1 MPEIPNNIIDLI
13 QTHIRK
19 PGANRDSI
27 GRFLEE
33 EEGFILEDGLEL
45 AAAVCRK
52 MTEELFPPITEMELM
67 LTEDCNQR
75 CDYCFVEG
83 KNPSNPMDRETAEK
97 AIDLLFALSRN
108 NPDLKI
114 LLFGGEPMLAFDLI
128 KDIVFYSEAK
138 QTGSG
143 QSVSF
148 NMTTNG
154 TLFDEVRISFLA
166 KHRVKYLLSIDGD
179 QETHDLH
186 RKSVDGESS
195 YLRIIRNLPLFK
207 SYQPWLGARMTAQ
220 PDTVDKIHSNVI
232 HLAELGFN
240 QFLVGPATGVEWSD
254 RGLDTYRDQMIQ
266 VTVWLKGELDK
277 GRHFRVNTLEESVSM
292 LGGKVNFWGCRA
304 GRHSITVTARG
315 TIFPC
320 SKMLGVD
327 NLEGIYPLGTL
338 ADGITEIN
346 NRLSLCGMVPVA
358 RQTCNDCRWADTCMG
373 GCFATNYQA
382 TGSLFDPDPFECR
395 LKSRTMEIARAAE
408 EILGPEYFRKLSKP
422 KKLTLPP
429 D

>member
-1 MPEIPNNIIDLI
+1 MPETTNNLIALI
-13 QTHIRK
+13 QNHIRK
-19 PGANRDSI
+19 PGANLDSI
-27 GRFLEE
+27 ARFLEE
-33 EEGFILEDGLEL
+33 EEGFTREDGLEL
-45 AAAVCRK
+45 ADAVCRK

-83 KNPSNPMDRETAEK
+83 KNPSNPMNMETAEK
-97 AIDLLFALSRN
+97 AVDLLFDLSRN

-128 KDIVFYSEAK
+128 KDIVLYVEEK
-138 QTGSG
+138 QAGSG
-143 QSVSF
+143 QKVSF
-148 NMTTNG
+148 DMTTNG

-166 KHRVKYLLSIDGD
+166 KHHVKYLLSIDGD

-186 RKSVDGESS
+186 RKSVDGKSS
-195 YLRIIRNLPLFK
+195 YLRIIRNLSLFK
-207 SYQPWLGARMTAQ
+207 SYQPWLGARITVQ
-220 PDTVDKIHSNVI
+220 PDTVDKIYNNVI

-240 QFLVGPATGVEWSD
+240 QFLVGPATGVAWSN

-266 VTVWLKGELDK
+266 VTVWLKAELDK
-277 GRHFRVNTLEESVSM
+277 GRHFRINTLEESVSM
-292 LGGKVNFWGCRA
+292 MGGKINFWGCRA

-327 NLEGIYPLGTL
+327 NLEGICPLGTIEE
-338 ADGITEIN
+338 GIIEIN
-346 NRLSLCGMVPVA
+346 NRLALCGMVPVD
-358 RQTCNDCRWADTCMG
+358 RQTCLDCRWADTCMG

-382 TGSLFDPDPFECR
+382 TGSLFSPDPFECR

-408 EILGPEYFRKLSKP
+408 EILGPEFFREPSEVQKRKSP
-422 KKLTLPP
+422 TH
-429 D
+429 